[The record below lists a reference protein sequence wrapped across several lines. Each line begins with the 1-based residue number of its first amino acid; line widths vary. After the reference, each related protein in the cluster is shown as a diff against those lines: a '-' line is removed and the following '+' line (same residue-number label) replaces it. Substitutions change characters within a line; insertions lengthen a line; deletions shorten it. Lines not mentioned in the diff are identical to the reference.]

1 MYRAGQIELSAPHN
15 CRLAKKEKFLWW
27 RTLEIGLRIFYLLFL
42 IQKQTPR
49 EARTRQSTE
58 MTMEREA
65 RNPRPWRTPARPS
78 LFMAGF
84 PKALR
89 VVNWYSWVLE
99 PAWLWAVT

>member
-1 MYRAGQIELSAPHN
+1 M
-15 CRLAKKEKFLWW
+15 
-27 RTLEIGLRIFYLLFL
+27 EIGLRIFYLLFL

-58 MTMEREA
+58 MTIESEA
-65 RNPRPWRTPARPS
+65 RKPRPLRTPASPS

-99 PAWLWAVT
+99 PAWLCAVT

>member
-1 MYRAGQIELSAPHN
+1 M
-15 CRLAKKEKFLWW
+15 
-27 RTLEIGLRIFYLLFL
+27 EIGLRIFYLLFL

-58 MTMEREA
+58 MTMESEA
-65 RNPRPWRTPARPS
+65 RKPRPLRTPASPS

-89 VVNWYSWVLE
+89 VVNWYSWVLQ
-99 PAWLWAVT
+99 PACVCAGSSQGMSVSITIVVLPLISSTLPPPQ